1 MSTLIAFDAMG
12 SGLNMSGTTT
22 GGGFLFNDSSISTT
36 YLGVIDDDTI
46 VFSVSGSGLVKYF
59 VVSGVVN
66 TYTGD
71 AILTEL
77 IYGDANEEP
86 LISWTDADLYV
97 NLFDDFSAGI
107 NYTILNTSDYIY
119 GNNYSD
125 IIKSGA
131 GDDFV
136 FGQSGADTLYGE
148 LGSDQLNGD
157 SGNDKL
163 DGGKGADIM
172 LGGADND
179 TYYVENASDK
189 VYETT
194 TTSSST
200 NAGGTDLVYSSVSFN
215 LNAYKGVQ
223 FVEKLSLTGTGSISA
238 TGNSLAN
245 TLTGNSGNNTLNGYT
260 GTDTLIGGLG
270 SDKLYGGSDTV
281 RDVFDF
287 NAITES
293 KTGTARDKVY
303 DFVTKID
310 KLDLSGI
317 DANTATGK
325 TGDQAFAFNTTTAKA
340 NSVWYKVADVDGNTA
355 TKDVIVYGDVNG
367 DAKSDFEIGLV
378 GVTSIA
384 TTDFVL

>member
-71 AILTEL
+71 AILTDL

-384 TTDFVL
+384 STDFVL